1 MTKVVLYQSERE
13 LSRPK
18 PPQNIPTLT
27 NKDPDTQSRGGNSS
41 AGDDGMPTSEPTS
54 QPIATQPPTG
64 VDFNSVEGPTCNTH
78 TSRRE
83 QTANVAAGFVFV
95 VILVFL
101 VAMVVVIVLKLA

>member
-1 MTKVVLYQSERE
+1 
-13 LSRPK
+13 
-18 PPQNIPTLT
+18 
-27 NKDPDTQSRGGNSS
+27 
-41 AGDDGMPTSEPTS
+41 MPTSEPTS
-54 QPIATQPPTG
+54 QPIDPTPTG
-64 VDFNSVEGPTCNTH
+64 VDFYSVEGPTCNKH